1 MTSFNLFVSVPK
13 GLEPLMADEL
23 RELKAENIK
32 ETKAGV
38 RCTGNLETAYRI
50 CLWSRLASRVLL
62 QVGEFEAKNEQEL
75 YTGVKCMEWDQH
87 LNVDNTIAV
96 DFNGKATFVSN
107 TKFGA
112 LKVKDAIADY
122 FREKT
127 GERPSVDI
135 KQPDIRVNV
144 FNFGKFVT
152 VYLDFSGSS
161 LHQRGYREESG
172 KAPLKEN
179 LAAAILIRAGWKEM
193 IKEKCSLV
201 DPMCGTGTLPIEA
214 ALMAA
219 NIAPGS
225 RREYFGFRKWKQHD
239 SNLWQ
244 QLIDE
249 AAELEKKGVETAP
262 NIVGF
267 DADSRSIKK
276 ANACLEQ
283 FGIQKI
289 VHFEKHDL
297 SALRVSDKI
306 LKTKGLVISNPPYGE
321 RLGEVKNLFP
331 LYKHLGQKIKEMF
344 TGWKASIFTNNM
356 ELSKS
361 VGLRPQK
368 KYTLFNGALECKLLN
383 FDVQPENFYKD
394 ENAFIMNQS
403 GIIVNKNVRPES
415 AEFVNRI
422 KKNKK
427 KLKSWLKKDKI
438 ECYRI
443 YDKDIPE
450 YAVAVDVYK
459 DIAYIQEYAP
469 PKTIDPKQAEIR
481 LNDVI
486 ATLPDALGLEEDKIF
501 VNVRKQQKGKE
512 QYRNKT
518 SRERTRYYEVQEYGS
533 KFLVKFSDY
542 IDTGLF
548 LDHRPI
554 RKRIGEIAKGKR
566 FLNLFAYTGSVT
578 IHAARGG
585 AHFTTTVDKS
595 KNYLDWGKKNL
606 ALNGYSQS
614 NHHFIQSDCIK
625 WLKTDRNRYDLIFL
639 DPPTFSNEKKE
650 GLIFDVQKDHVEII
664 ALAAK
669 LLDKGGLLI
678 FSNNYRKFKMDF
690 EALNHL
696 DIKDITASTIPMDF
710 QRNQKIH
717 NCWEI
722 RNK

>member
-1 MTSFNLFVSVPK
+1 MRSLNLFISVPK

-23 RELKAENIK
+23 KELNADEVK

-38 RCTGNLETAYRI
+38 FCKGSLELAYRI

-62 QVGEFEAKNEQEL
+62 QIGEFEAKNEQEL
-75 YTGVKCMEWDQH
+75 YEGIKAMPWEKH
-87 LNVDNTIAV
+87 LTNENTIAI
-96 DFNGKATFVSN
+96 DFNGKASFVSN

-127 GERPSVDI
+127 GERPSVDV
-135 KQPDIRVNV
+135 KQPDIRINV

-179 LAAAILIRAGWKEM
+179 LAAAILIRAGWKDM

-225 RREYFGFRKWKQHD
+225 RREYFGFLKWKQH
-239 SNLWQ
+239 NKVLWN
-244 QLIDE
+244 QLREE
-249 AAELEKKGVETAP
+249 AATLESEGIENAP
-262 NIVGF
+262 IIVGF
-267 DADSRSIKK
+267 DADSRSIRK

-283 FGIQKI
+283 FNLQKI

-297 SALRVSDKI
+297 SSLSISDKI
-306 LKTKGLVISNPPYGE
+306 MKTKGLVISNPPYGE

-331 LYKHLGQKIKEMF
+331 LYKHLGQKIKEKF
-344 TGWKASIFTNNM
+344 VGWKASIFTNNM

-368 KYTLFNGALECKLLN
+368 RYTFFNGALECKLLN
-383 FDVQPENFYKD
+383 FSVEPEFFYKD
-394 ENAFIMNQS
+394 ENAFILNKS
-403 GIIVNKNVRPES
+403 GIIVNRNARPES
-415 AEFVNRI
+415 AVFVNRI

-427 KLKSWLKKDKI
+427 KLKSWLKKEKL

-450 YAVAVDVYK
+450 YAVAVDIYK

-469 PKTIDPKQAEIR
+469 PKTVDPKLAELR

-486 ATLPDALGLEEDKIF
+486 AVLPEALGISEEKIF
-501 VNVRKQQKGKE
+501 VNVRKRQKGKE
-512 QYRNKT
+512 QYSK
-518 SRERTRYYEVQEYGS
+518 SRERVQYYEVDEYGS

-548 LDHRPI
+548 LDHRII
-554 RKRIGEIAKGKR
+554 RKHISEISKGKR
-566 FLNLFAYTGSVT
+566 FLNLFAYTGSAT
-578 IHAARGG
+578 IHAAKGG

-614 NHHFIQSDCIK
+614 NHHFIESDCLK
-625 WLKTDRNRYDLIFL
+625 WLHTDRNRYDLIFL

-664 ALAAK
+664 TLAAK
-669 LLDKGGLLI
+669 LLDKDGLLI
-678 FSNNYRKFKMDF
+678 FSNNFRKFKMDF
-690 EALNHL
+690 EALKHL
-696 DIKDITASTIPMDF
+696 EIKDITASTIPLDF